1 MQKYTHERTVVQTR
15 EVAMEVV
22 RSGWILGM
30 FRRQG

>member
-22 RSGWILGM
+22 RSGWILEVS
-30 FRRQG
+30 